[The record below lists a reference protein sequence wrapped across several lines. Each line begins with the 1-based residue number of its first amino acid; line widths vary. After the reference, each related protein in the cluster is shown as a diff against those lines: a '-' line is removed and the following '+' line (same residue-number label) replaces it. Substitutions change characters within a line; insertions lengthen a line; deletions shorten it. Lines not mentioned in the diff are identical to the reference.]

1 MFASDSPVTVQVE
14 GQATE
19 ILEAKLGLQAE
30 LEAVQSRPASAATPA
45 PPLDT
50 AQLEKLEQA
59 VVAAQQELL
68 TEKQLADKSQKE
80 LESDLVSTKHRLLIQ
95 TFLVKINDVYKNNG
109 QVFQVSGGPAS
120 AKSGRKGSMISFT
133 EPRIDR
139 PTEPTD
145 TNVQKMLCCLQ
156 CTDI

>member
-1 MFASDSPVTVQVE
+1 MPLTVLYTVQVE

-30 LEAVQSRPASAATPA
+30 LEAVQKLPASAATPA
-45 PPLDT
+45 PPPDT

-80 LESDLVSTKHRLLIQ
+80 LESDLVSTKHRLLIH
-95 TFLVKINDVYKNNG
+95 TFLV
-109 QVFQVSGGPAS
+109 
-120 AKSGRKGSMISFT
+120 
-133 EPRIDR
+133 
-139 PTEPTD
+139 
-145 TNVQKMLCCLQ
+145 
-156 CTDI
+156 